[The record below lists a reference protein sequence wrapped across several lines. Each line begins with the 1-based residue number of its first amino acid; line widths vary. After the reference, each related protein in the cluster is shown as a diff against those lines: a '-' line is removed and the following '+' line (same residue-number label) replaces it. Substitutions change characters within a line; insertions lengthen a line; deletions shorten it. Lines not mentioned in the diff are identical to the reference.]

1 MDEQIVLNVCEIWY
15 ELSMDDQAM
24 VHQELPELGTALDTL
39 VERCR

>member
-24 VHQELPELGTALDTL
+24 VHQELPELATALDTL